1 MKNISFDN
9 PYWLF
14 IAIPLLLA
22 LFIPYF
28 ISVNKDNKNK
38 GWIASLV
45 LHTLIVVCLTLAAA
59 GLTHT
64 TVMTRT
70 KVYIV
75 ADVSYSANRNLD
87 EIDAHIANIADDLPS
102 NSRLGIVC
110 FGKDCEIL
118 TSSGTAIK
126 SVKEASVDNSGT
138 NIADALNYTSTLF
151 SENELKRIILITD
164 GYDTVSKNGDLISA
178 VEQLEARDIRL
189 DAVYI
194 DSNLKDGVAEI
205 QISDTEYTQ
214 STYLQHETQVKILLE
229 SNVPNDAMVDLFVKA
244 ENGEYKKI
252 DTTVVKADTGV
263 NVVTFDL
270 PTDVSGVFDYKVDVS
285 ATNDTSTN
293 NNSYIFTQTVAGKRN
308 VLLITEK
315 QSDVTA
321 LTSLYSETA
330 ELTPYVINGMNR
342 DVPYTVEDLSQYDE
356 IILSNVDIRK
366 INNIHAFVDSV
377 DSVVSQYGKSLITL
391 GDLSMQ
397 NKDDA
402 IFEKLEELLPVNFG
416 NASKDASL
424 YTIVLDISRS
434 MNDTSQLIIAKDAS
448 IKLLSLLSDDDYVAY
463 VTLAGE
469 ARIEQTPTRL
479 GDCREEL
486 YKKIQNA
493 TPTQGTFIGDALKL
507 AYEHVKDLN
516 FSEKQVMLISDGLT
530 FTYEPE
536 DATKIATQMY
546 VDGITVSTVNV
557 LSGNV
562 PQAVNLL
569 SAIAANGRG
578 NYYLLDRAENVADLI
593 FATIADDL
601 TESIVEKESKV
612 TVASFR
618 DETSEGI
625 LSLPNVHGYVNS
637 KAKLDAT
644 MVLSVDYEQKSG
656 KISQVPLY
664 SYREHGNG
672 RVATFTSSLS
682 GNWLKAWDKDTKALF
697 FDNVLTTNTPPER
710 INYPYNLNFEY
721 MGNYSTLEIVPSYLN
736 PLAKATVKITAP
748 DGTVS
753 EEQLA
758 FDLNRYFTTFETPKT
773 GKYHVKITYTYGKHS
788 FISNTY
794 YNVSYEPEYNAF
806 NVFDVSSLY
815 DFIRS
820 KGTITTNGN
829 VDMRNDKNDVST
841 YELSFRLPLLITAV
855 ALFVADIFIRKTR
868 WADIKRWF
876 SKFTK
881 KKKGGKKQ

>member
-448 IKLLSLLSDDDYVAY
+448 IKLLSLLSDDDYFSI
-463 VTLAGE
+463 
-469 ARIEQTPTRL
+469 AR
-479 GDCREEL
+479 
-486 YKKIQNA
+486 
-493 TPTQGTFIGDALKL
+493 
-507 AYEHVKDLN
+507 
-516 FSEKQVMLISDGLT
+516 
-530 FTYEPE
+530 
-536 DATKIATQMY
+536 
-546 VDGITVSTVNV
+546 
-557 LSGNV
+557 
-562 PQAVNLL
+562 
-569 SAIAANGRG
+569 
-578 NYYLLDRAENVADLI
+578 
-593 FATIADDL
+593 
-601 TESIVEKESKV
+601 
-612 TVASFR
+612 
-618 DETSEGI
+618 
-625 LSLPNVHGYVNS
+625 
-637 KAKLDAT
+637 
-644 MVLSVDYEQKSG
+644 
-656 KISQVPLY
+656 
-664 SYREHGNG
+664 
-672 RVATFTSSLS
+672 
-682 GNWLKAWDKDTKALF
+682 
-697 FDNVLTTNTPPER
+697 
-710 INYPYNLNFEY
+710 
-721 MGNYSTLEIVPSYLN
+721 
-736 PLAKATVKITAP
+736 
-748 DGTVS
+748 
-753 EEQLA
+753 
-758 FDLNRYFTTFETPKT
+758 
-773 GKYHVKITYTYGKHS
+773 
-788 FISNTY
+788 
-794 YNVSYEPEYNAF
+794 
-806 NVFDVSSLY
+806 
-815 DFIRS
+815 
-820 KGTITTNGN
+820 
-829 VDMRNDKNDVST
+829 
-841 YELSFRLPLLITAV
+841 
-855 ALFVADIFIRKTR
+855 
-868 WADIKRWF
+868 
-876 SKFTK
+876 
-881 KKKGGKKQ
+881 